1 MSKVYILNDNPYEK
15 MDLEEAMDW
24 LKQNLHFNLD
34 YVVNVDDIQ
43 AQQEMIEILLEAYF
57 YTEEI
62 EDEDEDEWENDIEER
77 EREYR
82 KAQGF

>member
-1 MSKVYILNDNPYEK
+1 MSKVYVLNDNPYEK

-24 LKQNLHFNLD
+24 LQENLHFRLD
-34 YVVNVDDIQ
+34 YVVNVNESQ

-62 EDEDEDEWENDIEER
+62 EDEDEWENDIEER
-77 EREYR
+77 RKEYR

>member
-1 MSKVYILNDNPYEK
+1 MSKVYVLNDNPYEK
-15 MDLEEAMDW
+15 MDLEEAMEW

-34 YVVNVDDIQ
+34 YVVNVNDIQ

-62 EDEDEDEWENDIEER
+62 EDEDEWENDIEER

>member
-15 MDLEEAMDW
+15 MDLEEAMEW

-34 YVVNVDDIQ
+34 YVVNVNDIQ

-62 EDEDEDEWENDIEER
+62 EDEDEWENDIEER

>member
-1 MSKVYILNDNPYEK
+1 MSKVYVLNDNPYEK
-15 MDLEEAMDW
+15 MDLEEAMEW

-34 YVVNVDDIQ
+34 YVVNVNDIQ

-62 EDEDEDEWENDIEER
+62 EDEDEWENDIEER
-77 EREYR
+77 RKEYR
-82 KAQGF
+82 KVQGF

>member
-1 MSKVYILNDNPYEK
+1 MSKVYVLNDNPYEK

-34 YVVNVDDIQ
+34 YVVNVNDIQ

-62 EDEDEDEWENDIEER
+62 EDEDEWENDIEER

>member
-1 MSKVYILNDNPYEK
+1 MSKIYFLNDNPYVE

-34 YVVNVDDIQ
+34 YVVNVNDIQ

-57 YTEEI
+57 YTEEV
-62 EDEDEDEWENDIEER
+62 EDEDEWENDIEER
-77 EREYR
+77 RKEYR

>member
-1 MSKVYILNDNPYEK
+1 MSKVYVLNDNPYEK
-15 MDLEEAMDW
+15 MDLEEAMEW

-34 YVVNVDDIQ
+34 YVVNVNDIQ

-62 EDEDEDEWENDIEER
+62 EDEDEWENDIEER
-77 EREYR
+77 RKEYR